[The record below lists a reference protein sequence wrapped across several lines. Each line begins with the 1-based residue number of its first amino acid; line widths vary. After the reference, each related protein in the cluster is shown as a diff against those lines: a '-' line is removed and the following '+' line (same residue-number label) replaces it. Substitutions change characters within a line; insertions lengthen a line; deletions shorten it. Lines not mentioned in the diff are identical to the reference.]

1 MKNMS
6 FINIYTYMCNI
17 HNNENWTSFIKKCST
32 FQKHADK
39 MVISCSLLVD
49 MFMGF
54 ITWLHLVSFFS
65 HFIQYDAFIKL
76 PSNKSYN
83 VQFLKYWT
91 TLGCHL
97 KVNTSIYVLST
108 SSSRIL
114 DKMAFIALDYPE
126 LPVPSQ
132 YWTLCDS
139 SEALLSSS

>member
-39 MVISCSLLVD
+39 LVISCSLLLD

-54 ITWLHLVSFFS
+54 ITWPHFVSFFS
-65 HFIQYDAFIKL
+65 HFIQYDAFNIKL

-97 KVNTSIYVLST
+97 KVNTSIHVLGT

-126 LPVPSQ
+126 LPSQ

>member
-39 MVISCSLLVD
+39 MVISCSLLLD

-54 ITWLHLVSFFS
+54 ITWLYLVSFFFS

-97 KVNTSIYVLST
+97 KVNTSILST

-126 LPVPSQ
+126 LPSQ
-132 YWTLCDS
+132 YCTLCDS

>member
-39 MVISCSLLVD
+39 LVISCSLLLD

-54 ITWLHLVSFFS
+54 ITWLHLVGFFS

-97 KVNTSIYVLST
+97 KVNTSILST
-108 SSSRIL
+108 SSSWIL

-126 LPVPSQ
+126 LPSQ
-132 YWTLCDS
+132 YCTLCDS